1 MLGVCLGY
9 AICSITKTPF
19 ANTSNQLNNVLP
31 SEISDNYVAHR
42 TSFKKRPLKI
52 FPLLKELGSGW
63 KNKQV
68 PPLIMRNAT
77 GTRSLVLDVGL
88 HTGDEFFAAIDHGFE
103 VVGFEPNPDT
113 FPKLSAI
120 CQQKPKC
127 QVLDLDT
134 VTLPLQREKG
144 HSYLVNAAV
153 GKEPATLQLNI
164 KADVSSLVQ
173 VKGLQGRKTSQVKVV
188 KMDDFIKEDVYLFK
202 IDTQGYEKFV
212 LEGSKDLFENHVVR
226 QVILE
231 VDPFTMAPNN
241 ITVDDVLDVLQEN
254 GMMCFQALTNNPG
267 CVYLGESVE
276 GFMKVFNGEPYNWN
290 MWGKCWEDVLC
301 LNIDKVYEGE
311 IPGF

>member
-1 MLGVCLGY
+1 MKLKYSNIQFSMLGVCLGY
-9 AICSITKTPF
+9 AICSITKAP
-19 ANTSNQLNNVLP
+19 LNNVLP
-31 SEISDNYVAHR
+31 SEISNNNVEPR
-42 TSFKKRPLKI
+42 ISFKKRPLKI

-63 KNKQV
+63 KNKQI
-68 PPLIMRNAT
+68 PPLIKRNAT

-88 HTGDEFFAAIDHGFE
+88 DAGHEFFAAIDHGFE

-113 FPKLSAI
+113 FPTLSAI
-120 CQQKPKC
+120 CQEKPNC

-144 HSYLVNAAV
+144 LSYLVNAAV
-153 GKEPATLQLNI
+153 GKESAILQLNI
-164 KADVSSLVQ
+164 KGDVSSLVQ

-241 ITVDDVLDVLQEN
+241 ITVHDVLDVLQEN
-254 GMMCFQALTNNPG
+254 GMMCFQALVDNPA
-267 CVYLGESVE
+267 CRYLGESVE
-276 GFMKVFNGEPYNWN
+276 GFMEVFNGEPFSWN
-290 MWGKCWEDVLC
+290 MWGKC
-301 LNIDKVYEGE
+301 
-311 IPGF
+311 